1 MEYYDFSRLEVFRQY
16 HNIQNDL
23 QSLDNK
29 YEHVW
34 KANMFFVC
42 KEILKRNK
50 ISMNKEKKESLL
62 NIKEKICEEVK
73 ILLSRVMINKLMLFM
88 LTNNKIKL
96 VCNDVN
102 PMKSKLTLT
111 SKDCKIIN
119 HTRYFIKSIC
129 LIENDNKELF
139 KNTYLVHKQIRQ
151 FYKKFNLKFTD
162 YKVNVE
168 KEKLEKIIIKSYDS
182 IESKNIRLR
191 KIIDNIINC
200 DKKKVCLLDSIT
212 IIERNCNR
220 ELKSHKM
227 YLNYL
232 YNKIRN
238 VKKKYTEE
246 LENVNL
252 KYKDQFS
259 ANGKQLCSICL
270 EEDCRF
276 IKTECGHYYHVE
288 CLSAYIQDLI
298 DSRVKIEIRCPMC
311 RQYLK

>member
-23 QSLDNK
+23 QILDDK
-29 YEHVW
+29 YKNMW

-42 KEILKRNK
+42 KEILKRYK
-50 ISMNKEKKESLL
+50 IIKNKEKKESLL
-62 NIKEKICEEVK
+62 KNKEKLCEDVK

-88 LTNNKIKL
+88 LSNNKVKL
-96 VCNDVN
+96 VCNEIN
-102 PMKSKLTLT
+102 SLKSQLTLT
-111 SKDCKIIN
+111 SKDCRLLKN
-119 HTRYFIKSIC
+119 TRLFIKKIC
-129 LIENDNKELF
+129 LIENEDKELF
-139 KNTYLVHKQIRQ
+139 KNTYLVHKQIQQ
-151 FYKKFNLKFTD
+151 FCKKFNLKFTD
-162 YKVNVE
+162 HKVKVE
-168 KEKLEKIIIKSYDS
+168 KEKIEKIITKSYDS
-182 IESKNIRLR
+182 IENKNIKLR
-191 KIIDNIINC
+191 KLIDNIINC
-200 DKKKVCLLDSIT
+200 DKQKVCLLDSIT
-212 IIERNCNR
+212 IIEKNCNR
-220 ELKSHKM
+220 ELKSHRM

-246 LENVNL
+246 LKNVNL

-259 ANGKQLCSICL
+259 INGEQLCSICL

-276 IKTECGHYYHVE
+276 IKTECGHYFHVE

-298 DSRVKIEIRCPMC
+298 DSRTKIEIKCPMC